1 MDLTESQSRER
12 QAELQSESGPVRVV
26 VTGVGVISPIGIGK
40 DTFWSNLINGVSGV
54 GPITR
59 FDASDYP
66 SKIAAEVR
74 DFAPEAFIDKRE
86 ARRMDRYTQFAVAA
100 AQMAIEDARLEIGS
114 EDPERIAVVAGSG
127 IGGIET
133 FVTEFEKLLAFGP
146 RRVSPAFIPMM
157 ISNIAAGQIAITCGV
172 RGPNLSVATACATS
186 SHAIGE
192 AARIIR
198 SREADAAIA
207 GGSEAAIVPLGVA
220 GFCANRA
227 LSTRNDLPEEA
238 SCPFDKR
245 RDGFVMGE
253 GAGML
258 ILETLEHAQAR
269 GARIYAELVGF
280 GMSADAY
287 HIVAPDPNG
296 AGAIQAMRRALSM
309 AGLRPDEVDYVN
321 AHGTSTPIGDK
332 VETLAIK
339 EAFGEHAYKLKVSST
354 KSMTGH
360 LLGAAGAVEAVA
372 TVLTLQQQMIPPT
385 TNYVEPDPDC
395 DLDYVPNTAVNAR
408 VNVAISNSFGFGGQ
422 NSVLAFRKVD

>member
-1 MDLTESQSRER
+1 VDLTESQSRER

-422 NSVLAFRKVD
+422 NSVLAFRKVG

>member
-422 NSVLAFRKVD
+422 NSVLAFRKVG

>member
-66 SKIAAEVR
+66 SRIAAEVR

-422 NSVLAFRKVD
+422 NSVLAFRKVG